1 MTALLRSALLS
12 AVLATTALA
21 QDVVTKE
28 ATGEAPAGKDEQ
40 KSYDEALKA
49 ALRSAVEQVAG
60 VRLTSDTVTVN
71 NQLVRDTVLA
81 NTSGYVKKYEVL
93 SKKKDKG
100 VLSVTVKAEVGTAQI
115 DKDVEAARALVRRMG
130 RPSLAILVQEQT
142 LQLPVA
148 GKPAAITSSNNA
160 AEILSNGFKAD
171 QWEVLDEAFVNGKLK
186 LAPGASLGT
195 VEAKELG
202 DLTKVK
208 YVLYGNV
215 TLKNQDPGEAFTNPN
230 GDGKSAQA
238 FYPVTGE
245 YDLTLFA
252 TDTGRVISKVT
263 GLIKATNESKK
274 LVEGYERT
282 AFHNIQKTKAEI
294 IGGVRSGVLEDFRN
308 RDLNGSDI
316 RMVVSGLSFDA
327 VDDFEKSLAA
337 IKNVTNVESGEYREG
352 KAVFRVSFLGKT
364 RELGSA
370 LTANTFK
377 KKKLTVK
384 SALDSSL
391 DLVVEK

>member
-1 MTALLRSALLS
+1 
-12 AVLATTALA
+12 
-21 QDVVTKE
+21 
-28 ATGEAPAGKDEQ
+28 
-40 KSYDEALKA
+40 
-49 ALRSAVEQVAG
+49 
-60 VRLTSDTVTVN
+60 
-71 NQLVRDTVLA
+71 
-81 NTSGYVKKYEVL
+81 
-93 SKKKDKG
+93 
-100 VLSVTVKAEVGTAQI
+100 
-115 DKDVEAARALVRRMG
+115 MG
-130 RPSLAILVQEQT
+130 RPSIAILVQEQT
-142 LQLPVA
+142 LQLPVG
-148 GKPAAITSSNNA
+148 GKPSAITNSNNA

-208 YVLYGNV
+208 YVLCGNV
-215 TLKNQDPGEAFTNPN
+215 TLKNQDPGDAFTNPT
-230 GDGKSAQA
+230 GDGKTAQA

-263 GLIKATNESKK
+263 GLVKATNESKK

-294 IGGVRSGVLEDFRN
+294 INGVRSGVLEDFRN

-352 KAVFRVSFLGKT
+352 KATFRVSFLGKT